1 MSGGPLVT
9 AQFLSMKKLIAAEFE
24 RLPVTD
30 IGHVVRE
37 INAFITAHAMIAND
51 KKKKREWWRSQK
63 A

>member
-1 MSGGPLVT
+1 MR
-9 AQFLSMKKLIAAEFE
+9 KLIAAEYE